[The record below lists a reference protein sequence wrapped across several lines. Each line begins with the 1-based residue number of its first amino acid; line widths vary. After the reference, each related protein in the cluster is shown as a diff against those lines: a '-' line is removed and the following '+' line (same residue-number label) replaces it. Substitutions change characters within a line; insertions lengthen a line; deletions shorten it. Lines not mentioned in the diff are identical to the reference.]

1 MNKDVLYIEKA
12 KLIESILN
20 DIDDITIV
28 KKLRSMLNK
37 KINRPA
43 SMTIEQLRKEVVQ
56 ATTELVTGKDI
67 SNEEFMKEVDTW
79 K

>member
-12 KLIESILN
+12 KLIESILI

-37 KINRPA
+37 NINRPA

-56 ATTELVTGKDI
+56 ATTELEKGKGI
-67 SNEEFMKEVDTW
+67 SHEEFMKEVDTW

>member
-12 KLIESILN
+12 KLIESILI

-37 KINRPA
+37 NVSRPA
-43 SMTIEQLRKEVVQ
+43 SMTIEELQKEVME
-56 ATTELVTGKDI
+56 ATSELERGKGI
-67 SNEEFMKEVDTW
+67 SHE
-79 K
+79 

>member
-12 KLIESILN
+12 KLIESILI

-37 KINRPA
+37 NVSRPA
-43 SMTIEQLRKEVVQ
+43 SMTIEELRKEVME
-56 ATTELVTGKDI
+56 ATSELERGKGI
-67 SNEEFMKEVDTW
+67 SHEEFMKEVNTW